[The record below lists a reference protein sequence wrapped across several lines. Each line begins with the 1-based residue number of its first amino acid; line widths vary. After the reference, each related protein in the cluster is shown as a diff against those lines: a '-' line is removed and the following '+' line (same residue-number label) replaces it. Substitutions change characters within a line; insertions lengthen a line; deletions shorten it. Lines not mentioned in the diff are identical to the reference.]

1 MNNFFLNR
9 KIKFYKNFTLTLFLS
24 FLFNLNLPLF
34 SEITEKTREFQ
45 SKYNV
50 NNFQNSPVLINFPN
64 PFSSQ
69 TYIYIRLPQKNSC
82 LLKIYDLF
90 GNLVKKYVLDGQ
102 QEYIIVWDGTDEN
115 NKKVSSGG
123 YISVLDYQN
132 IRVIRKIGYTKR

>member
-1 MNNFFLNR
+1 
-9 KIKFYKNFTLTLFLS
+9 
-24 FLFNLNLPLF
+24 
-34 SEITEKTREFQ
+34 
-45 SKYNV
+45 
-50 NNFQNSPVLINFPN
+50 
-64 PFSSQ
+64 
-69 TYIYIRLPQKNSC
+69 